1 MIDVSCN
8 CTSVNVRNEHIYH
21 NNSHIQVYNA
31 IKSSNKKL
39 IDVWKNIYIHA
50 NYNNN
55 NINDSISMHYVIA
68 LWCNDIQYINT
79 FVIRECVSGNIS
91 RDHCDGYT
99 GEHRK
104 L

>member
-1 MIDVSCN
+1 MYD
-8 CTSVNVRNEHIYH
+8 T
-21 NNSHIQVYNA
+21 
-31 IKSSNKKL
+31 
-39 IDVWKNIYIHA
+39 NIYIH
-50 NYNNN
+50 
-55 NINDSISMHYVIA
+55 V
-68 LWCNDIQYINT
+68 NT